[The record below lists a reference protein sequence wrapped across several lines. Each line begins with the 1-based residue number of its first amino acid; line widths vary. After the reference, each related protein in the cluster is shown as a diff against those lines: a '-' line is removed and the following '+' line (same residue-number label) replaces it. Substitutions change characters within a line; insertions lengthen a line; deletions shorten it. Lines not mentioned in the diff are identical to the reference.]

1 MGDIN
6 QNNMS
11 YPPSKDKY
19 RALLSLASK
28 TAGCDNW
35 KTSAG
40 RVDGPDGFVLG
51 DAWKILKIHL
61 KSTSKPSVCPV
72 CMDAPRSDEEWYI
85 TKSCR
90 HAVCRSCLQS
100 YAMSLVNDPNHSGPL
115 KCPCCPR
122 LLRVEDAKVAFALDK
137 QFSGSEPATQSRKKV
152 VSKAIKKRVK
162 SKHREEGGLFADP
175 DESDRNRINSA
186 LEALEK
192 WDTKQRDETL

>member
-1 MGDIN
+1 
-6 QNNMS
+6 
-11 YPPSKDKY
+11 
-19 RALLSLASK
+19 
-28 TAGCDNW
+28 
-35 KTSAG
+35 
-40 RVDGPDGFVLG
+40 
-51 DAWKILKIHL
+51 
-61 KSTSKPSVCPV
+61 
-72 CMDAPRSDEEWYI
+72 
-85 TKSCR
+85 
-90 HAVCRSCLQS
+90 
-100 YAMSLVNDPNHSGPL
+100 MSLVNDPNHSGPL

-192 WDTKQRDETL
+192 WDTKQRDETLRSMPSFRPCPHCSKGDGIGAGDTSQGSESLENDASATNGAGVSDSQNSPGWMDPV